1 MKERFIVFYSMS
13 SLIGR
18 ESYIN
23 KEQWGGKMNKV
34 TKLKK
39 ENRILRE
46 TCEVLADKRL
56 MQEIKESLLEI
67 KAGKISYASKF

>member
-1 MKERFIVFYSMS
+1 
-13 SLIGR
+13 
-18 ESYIN
+18 
-23 KEQWGGKMNKV
+23 MNKV